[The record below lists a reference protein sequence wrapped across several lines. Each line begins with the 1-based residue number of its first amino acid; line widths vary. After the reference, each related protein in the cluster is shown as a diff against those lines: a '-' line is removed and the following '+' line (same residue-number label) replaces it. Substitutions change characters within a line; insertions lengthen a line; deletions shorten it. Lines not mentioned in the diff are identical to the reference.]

1 MGGGGSVGEGGTVGG
16 SGGGGGGGAEG
27 DRGGGVVTDFKGKEG
42 RCLLRLSFMGPPP
55 FSPL

>member
-1 MGGGGSVGEGGTVGG
+1 MGEGGSVGG

-27 DRGGGVVTDFKGKEG
+27 DRGGDVEIGFKGKKG
-42 RCLLRLSFMGPPP
+42 RCLLRLSFMGAPP